1 MNFLVKKG
9 NGLAGEISIP
19 GDKSISHRSI
29 ILASLAE
36 GGSRIYGLLE
46 GEDCLATIEVFKKMG
61 VGISLKDGICLVDGK
76 GIEGLKEPDQV
87 LDFGNSGTSVRLC
100 AGLLSAQ
107 RFSSVLIGDESLST
121 RPMQRIVDPL
131 TSMGANIS
139 ASDKGT
145 LPITINS
152 VESLQ
157 SIEYSLPV
165 ASAQVKS
172 CLMLAGLFAEG
183 ETRIKENVVTRDHT
197 EKIFLEFGIPIEIFS
212 EKTFK
217 TICVNK
223 IQRIEP
229 KDIRVPGDF
238 SSASFFILAAL
249 ICPNS
254 FLRLNNVGIND
265 TRIGFLHALRNM
277 GANIDLINQKDT
289 PEPTADILVKTSVL
303 QGITLDTALVA
314 NMIDEMP
321 AFFMA
326 AALAE
331 GMTIV
336 KDAKELRTK
345 ESDRLQAMADSLNAF
360 GISYQLSD
368 DGIVIYGI
376 GSKGILNS
384 AEIDSYGDHRIA
396 MASAIGS
403 LRSDDEV
410 RISDCKNVNTSF
422 PNFINICKS
431 VGIEINE
438 YE

>member
-183 ETRIKENVVTRDHT
+183 ETRIKENVITRDHT

-336 KDAKELRTK
+336 KGAKELRTK

-368 DGIVIYGI
+368 DGIVIHGI

>member
-152 VESLQ
+152 VKSLQ

-183 ETRIKENVVTRDHT
+183 ETRIKENVITRDHT

-368 DGIVIYGI
+368 DGIVIHGI